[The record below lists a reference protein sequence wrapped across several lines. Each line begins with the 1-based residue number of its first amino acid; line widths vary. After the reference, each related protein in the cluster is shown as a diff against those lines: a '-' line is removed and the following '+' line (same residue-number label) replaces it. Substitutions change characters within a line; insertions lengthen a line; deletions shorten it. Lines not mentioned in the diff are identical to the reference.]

1 MKFLLIGLIRFYQYA
16 ISPLIGPRCRFY
28 PSCSHYTLE
37 AIRVHGA
44 LRGGYLGARRL
55 APGRLRPGSGAPGT
69 GVRLPQNGKARQMK
83 PAKRSQRRHP
93 AHNRTRR
100 STCGID
106 KTYHSGSISPAIAR
120 RPHAPGDAW
129 ELRSNVSS

>member
-55 APGRLRPGSGAPGT
+55 LRCHPWHPGGYDPVPE
-69 GVRLPQNGKARQMK
+69 RQ
-83 PAKRSQRRHP
+83 
-93 AHNRTRR
+93 
-100 STCGID
+100 
-106 KTYHSGSISPAIAR
+106 
-120 RPHAPGDAW
+120 
-129 ELRSNVSS
+129 E